1 MGQTTGWVPD
11 PYGVHEFRFF
21 SGDGKPTLLVMDG
34 GQRSYDRPPATE
46 LPPAPES
53 SPRFESESA
62 REPTLRSDL
71 EPLTAGGTRPEL
83 DSPQTV
89 TDAGQPAVRMTM
101 PPSEIETDHSAGPP
115 STTTRERSRVTDP
128 PVVRFADDRSTRG
141 VVARNPEPMSRQLK
155 IGYGVVLGVL
165 AASALGFAYVH
176 LHHPSTSPAR
186 TAQRTRTTTTSSV
199 PRTTTTVALPT
210 ALKPGAEAAA
220 TTLISS
226 WATHNRVAALS
237 VATQAAV
244 TVLFAAPYANGLAE
258 DRGCS
263 SSFTPI
269 VCTFGPPGGASP
281 NDPIYQV
288 YVSQAPGGWYV
299 SSVKL
304 ENVGSDQTSTSG

>member
-1 MGQTTGWVPD
+1 MSQTTGWVPD

-34 GQRSYDRPPATE
+34 GKRSYDRPPATE
-46 LPPAPES
+46 LPQAPEP
-53 SPRFESESA
+53 SPEFESGSA
-62 REPTLRSDL
+62 PEPTPRSDL
-71 EPLTAGGTRPEL
+71 EPPTAGVTRPEL
-83 DSPQTV
+83 GSPRTV
-89 TDAGQPAVRMTM
+89 AAKGQPVVHMTM
-101 PPSEIETDHSAGPP
+101 PASEIKSDHSEGLP
-115 STTTRERSRVTDP
+115 SATARDQARVAVP
-128 PVVRFADDRSTRG
+128 PVTLFADDRSTPG
-141 VVARNPEPMSRQLK
+141 VVDRSPEPMSRPLK
-155 IGYGVVLGVL
+155 IGYGVVFGVL
-165 AASALGFAYVH
+165 AVSVLGFAFVH
-176 LHHPSTSPAR
+176 LHHPGRPQAR
-186 TAQRTRTTTTSSV
+186 TAQRTPTTTTSSV
-199 PRTTTTVALPT
+199 RQTTTTVALPT

-237 VATQAAV
+237 VATPAAV
-244 TVLFAAPYANGLAE
+244 TALFAVPYASGLAE

-299 SSVKL
+299 SSVKV
-304 ENVGSDQTSTSG
+304 ENVGSGQTSTSG